1 MNFLEKLADPEL
13 IEQMTTGQ
21 KTVAA
26 LETTV
31 MGVVITF
38 AALIIIWGLLIV
50 LNKVVTKIEQSEED
64 KKKIIKDKEKN
75 VSEKK
80 QIQEVEIEDENENDD
95 EELIAVITAA
105 VASHMGK
112 STSTIV
118 VKNIVRVN
126 DDTPTWGKVGRI
138 NQLKSNL

>member
-13 IEQMTTGQ
+13 IEQMTTGE
-21 KTVAA
+21 KTIAA

-31 MGVVITF
+31 MGVTITF
-38 AALIIIWGLLIV
+38 AALIIIWGLLII
-50 LNKVVTKIEQSEED
+50 LNKVVTKIEKNEEN
-64 KKKIIKDKEKN
+64 KNKIIK
-75 VSEKK
+75 SEENTSEDN
-80 QIQEVEIEDENENDD
+80 QIQEVEIEDEEDND
-95 EELIAVITAA
+95 EELVAVITAA

-112 STSTIV
+112 STNTIV

-126 DDTPTWGKVGRI
+126 DDTPAWGKVGRI